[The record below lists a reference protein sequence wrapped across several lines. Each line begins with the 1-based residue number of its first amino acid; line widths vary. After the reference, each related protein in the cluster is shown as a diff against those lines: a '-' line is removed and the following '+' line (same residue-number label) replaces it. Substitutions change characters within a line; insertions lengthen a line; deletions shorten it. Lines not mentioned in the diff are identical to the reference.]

1 MRRRRS
7 ERRERVADTRY
18 NSELVT
24 RMINTVMR
32 CGKKSVAERIVYGAF
47 DLISEK
53 QKDKSPLDVL
63 QAAMENVKPRL
74 EVKSRRVGG
83 ANYQVPIEVSSDRQ
97 EALALRWM
105 IDYAKGRKGTAMM
118 QALASEIVDASNNT
132 GAAVKKREDMH
143 KMAQANRAFA
153 HYRW

>member
-1 MRRRRS
+1 MRRRRA
-7 ERRERVADTRY
+7 EKRERVADLRY
-18 NSELVT
+18 NSALVT

-32 CGKKSVAERIVYGAF
+32 CGKKSTAERIVYGAL
-47 DLISEK
+47 DVIADKNKEK
-53 QKDKSPLDVL
+53 TPLDVL
-63 QAAMENVKPRL
+63 GAAMDNIKPKL

-83 ANYQVPIEVSSDRQ
+83 ANYQVPVEVAPERQ

-105 IDYAKGRKGTAMM
+105 IDYAGGRKGGMM
-118 QALASEIVDASNNT
+118 RALAAEIMDAANNT
-132 GAAVKKREDMH
+132 GSAVKKREDMH

>member
-1 MRRRRS
+1 MRRRRA
-7 ERRERVADTRY
+7 EKRERVADLRY
-18 NSELVT
+18 NSALVT

-32 CGKKSVAERIVYGAF
+32 CGKKSTAERIVYGAF
-47 DLISEK
+47 EIMAEK
-53 QKDKSPLDVL
+53 NKEQSPLVL
-63 QAAMENVKPRL
+63 LGQAMDNIKPKL

-83 ANYQVPIEVSSDRQ
+83 ANYQVPVEVATERQ
-97 EALALRWM
+97 EALALRWV
-105 IDYAKGRKGTAMM
+105 IDFANARKGGMM
-118 QALASEIVDASNNT
+118 KALAAEIMDAANNT